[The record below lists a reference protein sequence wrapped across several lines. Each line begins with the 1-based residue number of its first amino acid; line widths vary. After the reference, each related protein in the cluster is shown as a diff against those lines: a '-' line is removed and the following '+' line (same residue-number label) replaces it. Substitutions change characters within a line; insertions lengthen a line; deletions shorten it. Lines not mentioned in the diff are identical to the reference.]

1 MEIYLIVAVV
11 AVLSVITI
19 IYFSK
24 ADDSNTAVKKFDVYS
39 DEKLEQ
45 MLMSGSN
52 MNDQA
57 LADTKT
63 NTLISFYRIK
73 IDNSSDTP
81 CLSSEFGDECMNVK
95 FDSSTSLSRAVLITA
110 NIVQASFNSVEY
122 FERNGTLI

>member
-1 MEIYLIVAVV
+1 MEIYFIVAVI
-11 AVLSVITI
+11 AGLSVITI

-24 ADDSNTAVKKFDVYS
+24 TDDSNTAVKKFDVYS

-45 MLMSGSN
+45 MLISGSN

-63 NTLISFYRIK
+63 DTLINFYRIK
-73 IDNSSDTP
+73 IDNSSDAL
-81 CLSSEFGDECMNVK
+81 CVSSEFCDECVNVN

-110 NIVQASFNSVEY
+110 NIAQAGFNSVEY